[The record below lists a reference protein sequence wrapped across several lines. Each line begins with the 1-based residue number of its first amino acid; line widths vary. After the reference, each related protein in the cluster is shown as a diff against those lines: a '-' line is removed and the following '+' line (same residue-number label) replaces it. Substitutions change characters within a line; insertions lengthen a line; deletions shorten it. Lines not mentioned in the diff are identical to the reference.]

1 LLILR
6 DSLIETGGSILDNNQ
21 SNKRPGWL
29 PLLIFGVMLT
39 TIGISLTLSSPAGY
53 VFLIVG
59 IALLLSAV
67 LSAISGSRQT

>member
-1 LLILR
+1 
-6 DSLIETGGSILDNNQ
+6 LDNNQ